1 MKPPSLRGQL
11 YNYLQELPLAVAQ
24 LSHQKVRLAVAITGI
39 SFANILIFMQLG
51 FRSSL
56 FDGTARL
63 QGNLN
68 GDLYLIS
75 SRSKQLG
82 DQTFS
87 RRRLYQA
94 AAIPGV
100 ETASPMYYTVTK
112 WKNPATQQIDKIP
125 VIGFNL
131 AQPVLYLPDVNQQLE
146 QIKLPDTVLFD
157 RQSQSVLG
165 PIAEWFDQ
173 GKLVRA
179 EINDRRIT
187 VTGVFSLGGSLF
199 RNGHVIVSD
208 WNYLRLFGKTSL
220 EDLHLGVIRLKPGTD
235 QATVQQSIQA
245 AVPQE
250 VKVLTS
256 EQLIKLEESYW
267 EQDPAGVVFNFG
279 TIMGFIVGVVI
290 VYQVLYSD
298 VNDHLAE
305 YATLKAIGYS
315 QRQLLLVVFQEAL
328 ILAIFGF
335 IPGYGLSVGMY
346 TFIGNL
352 IRIPI
357 PMRTHVALQVFVL
370 TLLMCLIS
378 GAIASRKLQSADPAD
393 IF

>member
-1 MKPPSLRGQL
+1 
-11 YNYLQELPLAVAQ
+11 
-24 LSHQKVRLAVAITGI
+24 
-39 SFANILIFMQLG
+39 
-51 FRSSL
+51 
-56 FDGTARL
+56 
-63 QGNLN
+63 
-68 GDLYLIS
+68 LYLIS